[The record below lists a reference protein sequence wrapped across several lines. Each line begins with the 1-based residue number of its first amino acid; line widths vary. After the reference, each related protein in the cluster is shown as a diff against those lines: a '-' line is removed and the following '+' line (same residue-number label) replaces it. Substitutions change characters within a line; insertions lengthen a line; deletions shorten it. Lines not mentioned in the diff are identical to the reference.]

1 MNWQLIASD
10 ALSQIFFIGPPLS
23 SDQSFLIVGYIH
35 AIPAIAAY
43 ESWNPMSSITEG
55 VTTRCI
61 SKHLRSRS
69 FRETGRPKVMPA
81 SLRIMNRSAL
91 VNDADAPVVKV

>member
-1 MNWQLIASD
+1 
-10 ALSQIFFIGPPLS
+10 
-23 SDQSFLIVGYIH
+23 
-35 AIPAIAAY
+35 
-43 ESWNPMSSITEG
+43 
-55 VTTRCI
+55 
-61 SKHLRSRS
+61 LRSRS